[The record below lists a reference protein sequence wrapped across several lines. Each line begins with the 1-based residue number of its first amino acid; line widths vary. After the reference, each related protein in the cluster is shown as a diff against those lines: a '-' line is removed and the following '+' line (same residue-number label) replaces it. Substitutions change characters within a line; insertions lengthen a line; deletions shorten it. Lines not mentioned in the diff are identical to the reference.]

1 MFFFPNSYTFSIFL
15 ILKILKLK
23 IQKIAQAI
31 LEPYPNTA
39 WAVSPNLSCILA
51 ESKTYLLF
59 FL

>member
-39 WAVSPNLSCILA
+39 
-51 ESKTYLLF
+51 
-59 FL
+59 

>member
-1 MFFFPNSYTFSIFL
+1 MQICIFRREVMFFFPNSYTFSIFL

-39 WAVSPNLSCILA
+39 
-51 ESKTYLLF
+51 
-59 FL
+59 